1 MPGTNA
7 TASHAHLHPD
17 VQFLLKY
24 LEQICGRVGEQKD
37 NYLFLKEVLKSRG
50 VSGQLKVHT
59 KLEGWCGAHPDP
71 ADNNAFQIL
80 YEVCEELQR
89 YVDEPDVVELC
100 YILTRP
106 NMRAVLNIHDQVANQ
121 EYEPEIPEFP
131 ADEVSGSDEEDTNI
145 KVVRLVKSVEPLGAT
160 IKYDQQAG
168 TVIIARIMHGGAA
181 DRSGLMKVGDRVLE
195 VNGMVVL
202 GKDPDDVINYVAS
215 IDGAIT
221 FKLISAEHDKKPTPV
236 PELPTNDFQP
246 EAIERF
252 PDGEVNMRA
261 YFDFDPYQ
269 DGAIPCPEA
278 GLPFKSGDILRI
290 VEQTDQ
296 DWWQARKE
304 GERGLRAGLV
314 PSKPFQLG
322 REMLKRSTT
331 QVFKENAAVPQDG
344 FKRGGI
350 RVSSR
355 SSFRKNKTKVKKVLY
370 NRPLQTNID
379 PTDIPV
385 YEEIT
390 LYQSDPYHP
399 RPVVLVGPP
408 GVGKNTLKDR
418 LVESDPQHYRI
429 PLPHTS
435 RPKKL
440 FEHDEVDY
448 YFVSR
453 QIMETAI
460 KGNRLI
466 EFGEHKGHLYGISF
480 RAVRRVVD
488 EGAVCVFTVHP
499 QSLKILRAGELRPY
513 VVFIKPPSLPVLRE
527 TRAAVNAKAS
537 LERLNER
544 SFVEE
549 DLIEMVN
556 IGLKMEYLYRHHFD
570 LVVVNDNVHR
580 AFKEL
585 VTAVT
590 EMEREPQW
598 VPSSWLR

>member
-1 MPGTNA
+1 MPVTNGGDSKA
-7 TASHAHLHPD
+7 LHPD
-17 VQFLLKY
+17 IQYLLKY
-24 LEQICGRVGEQKD
+24 LEQICGRVGDLQE
-37 NYLFLKEVLKSRG
+37 NYLFVREVLWNKG
-50 VSGQLKVHT
+50 LSGQVKVHK
-59 KLEGWCGAHPDP
+59 KLDNWSSSHPAP

-80 YEVCEELQR
+80 YEVCEELQG
-89 YVDEPDVVELC
+89 YVNVPDVVELC

-131 ADEVSGSDEEDTNI
+131 TDVNVSASDEEEASV

-160 IKYDQQAG
+160 IKYDEKAG

-181 DRSGLMKVGDRVLE
+181 DRSGLMNVGDRVIE

-202 GKDPDDVINYVAS
+202 GKDPDQVINYVAS

-221 FKLISAEHDKKPTPV
+221 FKLVAAAEDHNAAPV
-236 PELPTNDFQP
+236 PE
-246 EAIERF
+246 
-252 PDGEVNMRA
+252 VNMLT

-278 GLPFKSGDILRI
+278 GLPFRSGDILRI
-290 VEQTDQ
+290 VEQTDS

-314 PSKPFQLG
+314 PSKPFQIR
-322 REMLKRSTT
+322 REMQKRLNNPIM
-331 QVFKENAAVPQDG
+331 VENTIAGQDA
-344 FKRGGI
+344 FQRGGI

-355 SSFRKNKTKVKKVLY
+355 SSFRRNRTKMKKVLY
-370 NRPLQTNID
+370 NPTPAQQKID
-379 PTDIPV
+379 PEDIPV
-385 YEEIT
+385 YEEVT
-390 LYQSDPYHP
+390 LYQSNSFNP

-408 GVGKNTLKDR
+408 GVGKNMLKDR
-418 LVESDPQHYRI
+418 LISSDSDHYRLA
-429 PLPHTS
+429 LPHTS

-440 FEHDEVDY
+440 LEHDGVDY

-453 QIMETAI
+453 TIMETAI
-460 KGNRLI
+460 RGNRLI
-466 EFGEHKGHLYGISF
+466 EYGEYKGHLYGVSF
-480 RAVRRVVD
+480 RAVRRVVE
-488 EGAVCVFTVHP
+488 EGRVCVITVHP
-499 QSLKILRAGELRPY
+499 QSLKALRSGELKPF

-544 SFVEE
+544 AFVEE
-549 DLIEMVN
+549 DLIEMVDV
-556 IGLKMEYLYRHHFD
+556 GQKMEYLYRHHFD
-570 LVVVNDNVHR
+570 VTIVNDNAQK

-590 EMEREPQW
+590 TMEREPQW
-598 VPSSWLR
+598 VPNSWLR